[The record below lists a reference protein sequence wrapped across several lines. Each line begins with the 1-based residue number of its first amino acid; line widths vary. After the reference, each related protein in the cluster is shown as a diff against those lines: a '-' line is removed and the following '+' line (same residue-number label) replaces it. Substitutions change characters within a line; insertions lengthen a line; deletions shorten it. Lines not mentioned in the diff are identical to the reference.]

1 MKRSPDGNGG
11 SLDMLLDTMCNT
23 FGGVSFIALMA
34 AILSLSL
41 PDFGH
46 EEEASSVREI
56 KAMAL
61 KRLEREEAD
70 LKKAMEESEKLLD
83 ALEAE
88 MAGKESLEDCI
99 KGISSNNNAI
109 AAIRAEIALETANGK
124 KLESYKEYNSKER
137 ERLGRLLAEMEEKLE
152 NPKGLRK
159 RIARTPYEHEMR
171 GYRPVDVWLR
181 NGNLY
186 LLSDSSQCICREFT
200 QGGTHKWEYATVPF
214 AGHAVDDSFFHSRE
228 YRLIIELVGEK
239 KYLRIYSDSESFN
252 ELCKL
257 RDDLIRRKKAYN
269 WHICDEDKLMF
280 VEGID
285 EVVQ

>member
-1 MKRSPDGNGG
+1 MKRMPSENSG

-23 FGGVSFIALMA
+23 FGGVSFIALMV

-41 PDFGH
+41 PGARQ
-46 EEEASSVREI
+46 EEEDSSIREI
-56 KAMAL
+56 ETMEI
-61 KRLEREEAD
+61 KRLEREEMD
-70 LKKAMEESEKLLD
+70 LKKAVEESKRLLD

-88 MAGKESLEDCI
+88 MAGKDSLEDCI
-99 KGISSNNNAI
+99 RGISSNNNAI
-109 AAIRAEIALETANGK
+109 AEIKAEIARENAKGK

-137 ERLGRLLAEMEEKLE
+137 ERLKRLLAEMEEKLE
-152 NPKGLRK
+152 NPKGLKK
-159 RIARTPYEHEMR
+159 RIARTPHEHEMR

-186 LLSDSSQCICREFT
+186 LKNDKTQCVCREFVQNGT
-200 QGGTHKWEYATVPF
+200 QHWEYSTVPF
-214 AGHAVDDSFFHSRE
+214 SGHAVDDNFFHSGE
-228 YRLIIELVGEK
+228 YRFIIDLVREMR
-239 KYLRIYSDSESFN
+239 YLRIFSDSESFN

-257 RDDLIRRKKAYN
+257 RDDLIRRQKKYN
-269 WHICDEDKLMF
+269 WYICDTDKLVF